1 MSPNAPGLEPAR
13 WSDEEREAYYARRE
27 SRNRALGLV
36 LFALVVLF
44 FGITVVRMT
53 GKPPAIPP
61 DPPPGS
67 AAERTGPG
75 L

>member
-1 MSPNAPGLEPAR
+1 MTTEPAR

-44 FGITVVRMT
+44 FGITVVRMA
-53 GKPPAIPP
+53 GQQ
-61 DPPPGS
+61 PGRPG
-67 AAERTGPG
+67 AAAAAAAGS
-75 L
+75 

>member
-1 MSPNAPGLEPAR
+1 MAVEPAR
-13 WSDEEREAYYARRE
+13 WTEQEREAFYARRE

-53 GKPPAIPP
+53 GKVPGKPA
-61 DPPPGS
+61 G
-67 AAERTGPG
+67 AEAPASPAVPAQ
-75 L
+75 

>member
-1 MSPNAPGLEPAR
+1 MATEPAR
-13 WSDEEREAYYARRE
+13 WTAAEREAYYARRE

-53 GKPPAIPP
+53 GQAAAPPPAAAPP
-61 DPPPGS
+61 A
-67 AAERTGPG
+67 AAEAAAP
-75 L
+75 

>member
-1 MSPNAPGLEPAR
+1 MNTEPAR
-13 WSDEEREAYYARRE
+13 WTDEEREAYYARRE

-53 GKPPAIPP
+53 GKPPAAPADAP
-61 DPPPGS
+61 R
-67 AAERTGPG
+67 AAGA
-75 L
+75 